1 MVIGAR
7 NCIET
12 VGVLGFS
19 STDISTENGPNG
31 PKKRE
36 IPSKQQFS
44 GEKYL
49 VYDRARLLQALWKA
63 TDLLQL
69 MQWVVEYQKLKQ
81 MEYGRRPQQVG

>member
-19 STDISTENGPNG
+19 STDISTENGP
-31 PKKRE
+31 KKE

-69 MQWVVEYQKLKQ
+69 MQ
-81 MEYGRRPQQVG
+81 